1 MAKALEINK
10 ADAVFEGG
18 GVKGIG
24 LVGAIEAFEEA
35 GIQWQNLAGTSA
47 GSIVA
52 TLLAIGYDAAELRDV
67 MDTRVDFR
75 ALRDASGIG
84 RLPVV
89 GPWLSLLFQKGM
101 YAGDFFLHLMQD
113 LIREKTGEKEL
124 KFGDLVLPKE
134 PEDALEDYE
143 NKYKYKLRVIA
154 SDISNKT
161 MLALPQD
168 IRLLGLDPDRLEVA
182 RAVRMSISFPFFFKP
197 VRIEEPQRTSRTH
210 WIVDGGMLSNFPI
223 WLFDSPAGQTP
234 AWPTLGFLL
243 AEPEPEG
250 GPYRPIRGLLSMARA
265 MIDTMAGF
273 YDRKIL
279 EEYDVSRVVKIPTGA
294 HSTLNFNL
302 DAAARDWLYRS
313 GKRAARDFLAEFD
326 WDVYKRQQMQ
336 ARQERSLK
344 SRRPSGRER

>member
-1 MAKALEINK
+1 MPDVLEINK

-24 LVGAIEAFEEA
+24 LVGAIAAFEDA
-35 GIQWQNLAGTSA
+35 GIEWQNLAGTSA

-52 TLLAIGYDAAELRDV
+52 TLLAVGYDAAELRDV
-67 MDTRVDFR
+67 MDNRVDFR
-75 ALRDASGIG
+75 TLKDVTGIG
-84 RLPVV
+84 RVPVL
-89 GPWLSLLFQKGM
+89 GPWLSLLFYRGM
-101 YAGDFFLHLMQD
+101 YAGDFFLQLMRD
-113 LIREKTGEKEL
+113 LIEEKTGEAAL
-124 KFGDLVLPKE
+124 TFGDLVLPKE
-134 PEDALEDYE
+134 PEDSQEDYE

-182 RAVRMSISFPFFFKP
+182 RAVRMSISFPFFFRP
-197 VRIEEPQRTSRTH
+197 VQIEEPEPAERTH
-210 WIVDGGMLSNFPI
+210 FIVDGGMLSNFPI

-243 AEPEPEG
+243 AEPEPAG
-250 GPYRPIRGLLSMARA
+250 GPYLPIHGLLSMGRA

-279 EEYDVSRVVKIPTGA
+279 EEYDVSRVVRIPTGA

-313 GKRAARDFLAEFD
+313 GKRAAQDFLAGFD
-326 WDVYKRQQMQ
+326 WDAYKHRQMR
-336 ARQERSLK
+336 ARQERSAK
-344 SRRPSGRER
+344 RRNPYGRER